1 MRQSVQIPVV
11 VDELSPELPVLGEE
25 LEPSDAE
32 PVLPVPLAAD
42 PWLRS
47 FFFEPLPL
55 ALLELPELLAFEEP
69 DDAAGASPTVP
80 ANAVVLAWVAVLVP
94 VVRGSAWPTAIA
106 PKASAPR
113 AAVACTP
120 VLMARRRDGS

>member
-1 MRQSVQIPVV
+1 MHFGALSGHCLRQSVQIPVA

-32 PVLPVPLAAD
+32 PVLPV
-42 PWLRS
+42 
-47 FFFEPLPL
+47 PL